1 MLPLRRHADKGILPV
16 NDQQAYWEAK
26 ILGCE
31 ACTYG
36 DGPRSSRSLVGRT
49 FPISFPER
57 ALSLR
62 TILHRIYLKV
72 ANCPGSY
79 LYSRPEMDRILEAA
93 GASGW
98 WYYVDADKV
107 RYLTNL
113 PQ

>member
-1 MLPLRRHADKGILPV
+1 MEFLCADLRQDPTLLNEADVITGIGFMDYLAPSELR
-16 NDQQAYWEAK
+16 QF
-26 ILGCE
+26 
-31 ACTYG
+31 
-36 DGPRSSRSLVGRT
+36 SRSLAGRT
-49 FPISFPER
+49 FLISFPER